1 MVPPDVLLARERLE
15 EVKSEGAVPVSAGR
29 HERAVIPD
37 TSAQIERPGGGGI
50 LPPGRSFA
58 TR

>member
-1 MVPPDVLLARERLE
+1 MLLARERLE